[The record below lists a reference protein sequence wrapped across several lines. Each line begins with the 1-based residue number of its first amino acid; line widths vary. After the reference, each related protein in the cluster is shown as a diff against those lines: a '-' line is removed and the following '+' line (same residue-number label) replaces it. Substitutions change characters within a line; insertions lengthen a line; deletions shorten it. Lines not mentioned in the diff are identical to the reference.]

1 MEVSQTSKT
10 TRGYAAIIV
19 ASILFGTIGILAK
32 MAFQYSISPA
42 TLIALRLSVSSLTL
56 LVILAPFRRSYL
68 RIRRTD
74 SVLFILFGLL
84 AVAFQRI
91 SYFYAIDL
99 TTPTVAA
106 MLFYTYPVFVIISV
120 TFLQK
125 KERIS
130 ASQVCAIALT
140 FLGVTL
146 VVRAYDFSQLKLNSW
161 GIIFGILSSVSFA
174 AYYLITSKLRGN
186 YSNLT
191 ITVFGDGIAALALSP
206 IIIESASQVSGFPAQ
221 LWLIILAIGWI
232 PSLLAYALFSYGL
245 KYVKASRG
253 TMLNVLEPIATAF
266 FSAAIIGE
274 TFESLQI
281 AGAILSLTG
290 VVLLFRSGTTFPASR
305 D

>member
-1 MEVSQTSKT
+1 MEVSQTSKA
-10 TRGYAAIIV
+10 TRGYAAIVV

-42 TLIALRLSVSSLTL
+42 TLIALRLSVSSSTL
-56 LVILAPFRRSYL
+56 LVILATFRRSHL
-68 RIRRTD
+68 RIRRADVIPFT
-74 SVLFILFGLL
+74 LFGLF

-99 TTPTVAA
+99 TTATVAA
-106 MLFYTYPVFVIISV
+106 MLFYTYPVFVILSV
-120 TFLQK
+120 VFLQK

-130 ASQVCAIALT
+130 ASQVFAIALT

-146 VVRAYDFSQLKLNSW
+146 VIRAYDFSQLKLNSW
-161 GIIFGILSSVSFA
+161 GIVFGILSSVSFA
-174 AYYLITSKLRGN
+174 AYYLITSRLRGN

-191 ITVFGDGIAALALSP
+191 VTLFGDGIAALALSP
-206 IIIESASQVSGFPAQ
+206 IIIDSASQVSGFPAQ

-253 TMLNVLEPIATAF
+253 TMLNVLEPIATAL

-274 TFESLQI
+274 TFENLQI

-290 VVLLFRSGTTFPASR
+290 VVLLFRLGTTFPANR

>member
-1 MEVSQTSKT
+1 MEVSKT
-10 TRGYAAIIV
+10 NKATRGYAAIVV

-42 TLIALRLSVSSLTL
+42 TLIALRVSVSSSTL
-56 LVILAPFRRSYL
+56 LVILVLFRRSHL
-68 RIRRTD
+68 RIRRAD
-74 SVLFILFGLL
+74 AVLFILFGLF

-99 TTPTVAA
+99 TTATVAA
-106 MLFYTYPVFVIISV
+106 MLFYTYPVFVILSV
-120 TFLQK
+120 AFLQK
-125 KERIS
+125 KEKIS
-130 ASQVCAIALT
+130 ALQVGAIALT
-140 FLGVTL
+140 FLGVAL
-146 VVRAYDFSQLKLNSW
+146 VVRAYDFSQLKLNLG
-161 GIIFGILSSVSFA
+161 GIVFGILASVSFA
-174 AYYLITSKLRGN
+174 AYYLITSRLRRN

-191 ITVFGDGIAALALSP
+191 VTVFGDGIAALALSP
-206 IIIESASQVSGFPAQ
+206 IIIDGVSQVSGFPAQ

-232 PSLLAYALFSYGL
+232 PSLLAYVLFSYGL

-274 TFESLQI
+274 TFENLQI
-281 AGAILSLTG
+281 AGVILSLTG
-290 VVLLFRSGTTFPASR
+290 VVLLFRLGTTFPTNR